1 MMRRHSASTNTSVE
15 DVYFRSLD
23 RSGEKAIICARGR
36 DTILMHGTA
45 LRTENRSRVYEAGAR
60 VAVTIIDADAN
71 SLLADGRATIMKP
84 YTSPVLS
91 DYGSIA
97 DSTFATPA
105 AGGDPEQPGGGPFVC
120 HSTLAGSGQ
129 PGTKSQTVLQ
139 CDKFGEYSHS

>member
-1 MMRRHSASTNTSVE
+1 LQLLSQTLNAISHSSDA
-15 DVYFRSLD
+15 R
-23 RSGEKAIICARGR
+23 II
-36 DTILMHGTA
+36 
-45 LRTENRSRVYEAGAR
+45 
-60 VAVTIIDADAN
+60 
-71 SLLADGRATIMKP
+71 IMKP

-105 AGGDPEQPGGGPFVC
+105 AGGDPEQPGGGPFTC
-120 HSTLAGSGQ
+120 HSSLAGSGQ

>member
-1 MMRRHSASTNTSVE
+1 
-15 DVYFRSLD
+15 
-23 RSGEKAIICARGR
+23 
-36 DTILMHGTA
+36 
-45 LRTENRSRVYEAGAR
+45 VYEVGVI
-60 VAVTIIDADAN
+60 VAVILIDADAI
-71 SLLADGRATIMKP
+71 SLLSDGWIINMKP

-105 AGGDPEQPGGGPFVC
+105 AGGDPEQPGGGPFTC

-129 PGTKSQTVLQ
+129 PGTKNTIVLQ

>member
-1 MMRRHSASTNTSVE
+1 
-15 DVYFRSLD
+15 
-23 RSGEKAIICARGR
+23 
-36 DTILMHGTA
+36 MHGTA
-45 LRTENRSRVYEAGAR
+45 KRTENRSRVYEGGAG
-60 VAVTIIDADAN
+60 VAVSIVNADAS
-71 SLLADGRATIMKP
+71 SLFSDGRITIMKP

-105 AGGDPEQPGGGPFVC
+105 AGGDPEQPGGGPFTC

-129 PGTKSQTVLQ
+129 PGTKNTIVLQ